1 MQITFSTNVGRQ
13 RTNNEDYAGIY
24 YNQADVPLI
33 MVADG
38 MGGHQAGD
46 VASEMVV
53 SSLGKKWEQTTIRIT
68 EEAANWLKGAIQL
81 ANTELLAKAARFPQ
95 YQGMGTTLVAAIL
108 FEHHFLIANIGD
120 SRGYLMGKGYYEQLT
135 EDHSLVNELV
145 KRGEITATEA
155 LHHPRKNILTR
166 SMGNSEPVDVDLWEI
181 QLPDEAILLLCSD
194 GLTNMVSDEEIKQI
208 LDHPSKTLDEKANKL
223 IEQANK
229 NGGND
234 NITVLLVVFPMRKE
248 V

>member
-13 RTNNEDYAGIY
+13 RTNNEDYTGIY
-24 YNQADVPLI
+24 YNQAGVPI
-33 MVADG
+33 AMVADG

-46 VASEMVV
+46 VASESVV
-53 SSLGKKWEQTTIRIT
+53 SSIGKKWEQGHYTTSDETIP
-68 EEAANWLKGAIQL
+68 WLKEHIQL
-81 ANTELLAKAARFPQ
+81 ANAELLDKATRFPQ
-95 YQGMGTTLVAAIL
+95 YQGMGTTLVVAIL
-108 FEHHFLIANIGD
+108 FETQFLIANIGD

-145 KRGEITATEA
+145 KRGEITADEA

-166 SMGNSEPVDVDLWEI
+166 SMGNSAPVDIDLWEI
-181 QLPDEAILLLCSD
+181 ELPSEATLLLCSD
-194 GLTNMVSDEEIKQI
+194 GLTNMVSDDEIKTI
-208 LDHPSKTLDEKANKL
+208 LSEPNQTLDQKATQL

-234 NITVLLVVFPMRKE
+234 NITVLLVVFPVRKE